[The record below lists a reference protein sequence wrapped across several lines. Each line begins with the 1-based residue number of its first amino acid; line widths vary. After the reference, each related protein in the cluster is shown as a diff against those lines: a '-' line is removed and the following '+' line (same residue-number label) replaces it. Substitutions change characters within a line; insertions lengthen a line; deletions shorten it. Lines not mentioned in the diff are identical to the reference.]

1 MKAVMEL
8 KIQKESLADDVKRT
22 FTGHYPFLKIE
33 LYKMPVSGNLTT
45 TKKEMLPSNLPLDL
59 FTNAT
64 DKTIDINDYITV
76 AELENQFALIGL
88 TAEVFRKSGNVW
100 VETTL
105 TSNWTLQQQNAEGE
119 EISGHFNTNKIS
131 LI

>member
-8 KIQKESLADDVKRT
+8 NIQKESLAEDVKKT

-33 LYKMPVSGNLTT
+33 LYKMPVSGNHAT
-45 TKKEMLPSNLPLDL
+45 TKKEMLPSNLPLEL
-59 FTNAT
+59 FTNAS

-76 AELENQFALIGL
+76 AELEKQFALIGL
-88 TAEVFRKSGNVW
+88 TAEIFRRSGNVW

-105 TSNWTLQQQNAEGE
+105 TSSWTLEQQNAEGE
-119 EISGHFNTNKIS
+119 EISKHFNINKIPFT
-131 LI
+131 